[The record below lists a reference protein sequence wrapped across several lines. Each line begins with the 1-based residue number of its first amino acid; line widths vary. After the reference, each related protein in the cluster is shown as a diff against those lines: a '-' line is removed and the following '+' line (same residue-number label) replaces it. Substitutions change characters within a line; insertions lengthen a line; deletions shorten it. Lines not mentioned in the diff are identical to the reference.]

1 MYGCHPTLDPQPQP
15 SVNLLL
21 LIIIGIVLLAGG
33 VVAFLILAECWAAAC
48 IQQDRDR
55 NRDYH
60 SMEELP

>member
-1 MYGCHPTLDPQPQP
+1 M
-15 SVNLLL
+15 NLLL